1 MENNAGITTKKNS
14 RKTLITVLVALVAA
28 AVVLGGIM
36 IALKLKAEKEE
47 ELRQSIINSGTFHTG
62 ITVGGVDVSG
72 MTMEEASSALKTAED
87 KLTENVG
94 FVVSDGENAVYAQ
107 DACDIAK
114 NRLDV
119 FAEVIGDILKSVEE
133 DAPSY
138 MPVYLTGEGVAS
150 MRGAKKYLSEQ
161 LGKNIEIITPKL
173 PGFVKPDDCS
183 KASLLVMA
191 DNLSKFDFGAFIKK
205 LFNGGKK

>member
-94 FVVSDGENAVYAQ
+94 FVVSDGENEYRIEKSFFTKADLVNIRRPVIFAFLQ
-107 DACDIAK
+107 KFRAAFSF
-114 NRLDV
+114 
-119 FAEVIGDILKSVEE
+119 FAE
-133 DAPSY
+133 
-138 MPVYLTGEGVAS
+138 MP
-150 MRGAKKYLSEQ
+150 
-161 LGKNIEIITPKL
+161 
-173 PGFVKPDDCS
+173 
-183 KASLLVMA
+183 
-191 DNLSKFDFGAFIKK
+191 DFPAHPVFLRI
-205 LFNGGKK
+205 FR